1 MSVYFQ
7 PANLIAEVRSLF
19 EYPIKIVLYII
30 KHQPT
35 LGRYF
40 ANNEID
46 FCIKD
51 LLSILWISFGCNLRT
66 KNSFGK
72 I

>member
-19 EYPIKIVLYII
+19 EYPIK
-30 KHQPT
+30 PT